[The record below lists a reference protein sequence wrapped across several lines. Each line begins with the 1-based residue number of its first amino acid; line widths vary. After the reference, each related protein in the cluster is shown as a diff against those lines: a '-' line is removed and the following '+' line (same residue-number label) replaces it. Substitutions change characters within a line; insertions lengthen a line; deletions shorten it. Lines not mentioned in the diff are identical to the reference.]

1 MRIPAA
7 LLVSSLL
14 ALGACATP
22 EQAAKMPVLPSEH
35 YAIEV
40 TPAPQELKLA
50 PHAGGLSNNQADA
63 LNAFVHDWMIAQ
75 GGEITLKAPEHGDSP
90 DGAYRTVT
98 AARDFLVAQGVAADK
113 VRIVGYEAGADP
125 HAPIVVGYLRYK
137 ANGPQCGRSWGDIA
151 NDNDNRAYPEF
162 GCSITANVAAQIAN
176 PADLLAARAS
186 DPPDAERRQTVTDK
200 YRQGGTTST
209 PADAQ
214 ADGTF
219 AKSQ

>member
-50 PHAGGLSNNQADA
+50 PHADGLSNNQADA

-98 AARDFLVAQGVAADK
+98 AARDFLVAQGVAGA
-113 VRIVGYEAGADP
+113 RI
-125 HAPIVVGYLRYK
+125 
-137 ANGPQCGRSWGDIA
+137 
-151 NDNDNRAYPEF
+151 
-162 GCSITANVAAQIAN
+162 
-176 PADLLAARAS
+176 
-186 DPPDAERRQTVTDK
+186 QTVSYGKERPIDAGSNDDAWS
-200 YRQGGTTST
+200 RNRNAGTVVVDLA
-209 PADAQ
+209 PR
-214 ADGTF
+214 
-219 AKSQ
+219 